1 MLPFLKW
8 FLNNYYNDKILGS
21 AFGIVNSVKM
31 VVVLGF
37 SSIDDCLKEEHFCFE
52 NGEDRANFF
61 EGSKGYMLKH
71 IIGHFSQPLSV
82 VLDLTGLDGK
92 PYLYIG

>member
-1 MLPFLKW
+1 
-8 FLNNYYNDKILGS
+8 
-21 AFGIVNSVKM
+21 M